1 MAGNPTVIPGLFKA
15 DLSGL
20 ATLAG
25 TIGQYLRRDK
35 NKIDAAM
42 EIWRDPAYA
51 EPMGERMITAGAESF
66 FDLPPSVGSLMRG
79 EQPQNATSRAIDAE
93 MIAARLDPSNP
104 EHRQAAMSVIN
115 SAASSIDPKRAAE
128 LRVGALPKA
137 RKAAEKLK
145 QTQLDVEQ
153 GAAEAG
159 VLEAD
164 IYADTLQYIRATKTN
179 LSEVESKRLALQ
191 LTIDTQRLQLKLR
204 DPKRLEAILN
214 TDPELA
220 ALYAMAPTPDAA
232 VEGVLL
238 AIRAR
243 NAGQLED
250 MTISERLSLLDAQK
264 ARGTE
269 WVDALIEAS
278 GQSEQDALATL
289 SKALDNWRAYSF
301 QLPGLLPDSEFPVD
315 FGLYEAGWLRQSTR
329 VQMLFTLPPA
339 GLNISAGSWG
349 GWKTSIKTLWKS
361 AENDEERKAVE
372 EAMIETD
379 VWQAMNNSQRVQALR
394 QFESGL
400 ILFPDLM
407 KGFAE
412 AAAALAAEKEKAQ
425 REGMMSSPV
434 RDLGLT
440 DAEGRP
446 IRSIKE

>member
-35 NKIDAAM
+35 DKLDKAM
-42 EIWRDPAYA
+42 EIWRDPVYA
-51 EPMGERMITAGAESF
+51 EPMGERVITAGAESF

-79 EQPQNATSRAIDAE
+79 EQPQNAMSRAIDAE
-93 MIAARLDPSNP
+93 MIAARLDPSNA
-104 EHRQAAMSVIN
+104 EHRQAAMSVIGA
-115 SAASSIDPKRAAE
+115 AASSIDPKRAAE

-164 IYADTLQYIRATKTN
+164 IYTETLQYIKATKPY
-179 LSEVESKRLALQ
+179 LSEVESQRLALD
-191 LTIDTQRLQLKLR
+191 LTLKTQRLQAKLR
-204 DPKRLEAILN
+204 DPDQLEALLKA
-214 TDPELA
+214 DPELA
-220 ALYAMAPTPDAA
+220 ALYAMSPTPEAA

-243 NAGQLED
+243 NSGQLEA
-250 MTISERLSLLDAQK
+250 MTIAERLSLVDAQK

-269 WVDALIEAS
+269 WVEALTLAQ
-278 GQSEQDALATL
+278 GQSEQEALATL
-289 SKALDNWRAYSF
+289 SAALENWRSYSF
-301 QLPGLLPDSEFPVD
+301 QLPGLLPDPEFPVD
-315 FGLYEAGWLRQSTR
+315 FALYEAGWLRKSTR
-329 VQMLFTLPPA
+329 VQMLFSLPPA

-349 GWKTSIKTLWKS
+349 GWKTSIKTLWNS

-372 EAMIETD
+372 EAMIESD
-379 VWQAMNNSQRVQALR
+379 VWQAMSDQQRVQALR

-412 AAAALAAEKEKAQ
+412 AAAALEAERAKAQ
-425 REGMMSSPV
+425 KEGMMGTPI

-440 DAEGRP
+440 DEQGRP